1 MIIFKVTQ
9 LGRNIEKF
17 YPAIVQDSKS
27 MFHPLHTAFRKMP
40 AQRTACSHRKPEKS
54 AFLMLQQKISTSSQ
68 KEYPVYVTNIYLHTY
83 TYLYINTHTH
93 PHIPTDMVAKF
104 LVVLQTVQCNEVQP
118 YCANFNCMTSP

>member
-1 MIIFKVTQ
+1 
-9 LGRNIEKF
+9 
-17 YPAIVQDSKS
+17 
-27 MFHPLHTAFRKMP
+27 
-40 AQRTACSHRKPEKS
+40 
-54 AFLMLQQKISTSSQ
+54 MLQQKISTLSQ

-104 LVVLQTVQCNEVQP
+104 LVVLQTVQRNEVQP